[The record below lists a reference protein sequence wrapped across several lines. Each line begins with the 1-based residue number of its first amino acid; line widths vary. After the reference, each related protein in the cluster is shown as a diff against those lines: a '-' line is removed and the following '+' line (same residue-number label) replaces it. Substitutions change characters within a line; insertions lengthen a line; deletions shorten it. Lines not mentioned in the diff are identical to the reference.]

1 MLNVVNQLNER
12 FIIMKNAVKSKAGA
26 PQKPVLVPRG
36 KFTVDQAFQL
46 NVEKANP
53 VCKLTVR
60 KFVESSAVGY
70 RIVKKNGV
78 AKKIKVEKILDLLD
92 EVAKKATAGRPNF
105 LYTRSAGVVAKPVKA
120 VKPVKVKAVKVKP
133 VVVAPVVAA
142 PIVVTVVPDVTPPV
156 VTTAAVTPNTDP
168 VSY

>member
-1 MLNVVNQLNER
+1 
-12 FIIMKNAVKSKAGA
+12 MKNTVKNKAGA

-60 KFVESSAVGY
+60 KFVESSAAGY

-105 LYTRSAGVVAKPVKA
+105 LYTRSAGVVSKP
-120 VKPVKVKAVKVKP
+120 VKAVKVKP
-133 VVVAPVVAA
+133 VVAAPVVAA
-142 PIVVTVVPDVTPPV
+142 PTPVTVVPDVTPPV
-156 VTTAAVTPNTDP
+156 IPTAAVPPNTDP

>member
-1 MLNVVNQLNER
+1 
-12 FIIMKNAVKSKAGA
+12 MKNAIKSKAGA

-36 KFTVDQAFQL
+36 KFTVEQAYQL

-92 EVAKKATAGRPNF
+92 EVAKKATVGRPNF
-105 LYTRSAGVVAKPVKA
+105 LYTRVASAPAPKPVKA
-120 VKPVKVKAVKVKP
+120 VKPVKVK
-133 VVVAPVVAA
+133 PVVAG
-142 PIVVTVVPDVTPPV
+142 VTPPV
-156 VTTAAVTPNTDP
+156 VTTATVPANTDP

>member
-1 MLNVVNQLNER
+1 MLNIVNQLNER
-12 FIIMKNAVKSKAGA
+12 FIIMKNTVKSKAGA

-78 AKKIKVEKILDLLD
+78 AKKIKVEKILTRLD
-92 EVAKKATAGRPNF
+92 EVAKKATAGRPGF

-120 VKPVKVKAVKVKP
+120 VKVKL
-133 VVVAPVVAA
+133 VVAA
-142 PIVVTVVPDVTPPV
+142 PVVVVAAPTPVTVVPDVTPPV

>member
-1 MLNVVNQLNER
+1 
-12 FIIMKNAVKSKAGA
+12 MKNAIKSKAGA

-36 KFTVDQAFQL
+36 KFTVEQAYQL

-92 EVAKKATAGRPNF
+92 EVAKKATVGRPNF
-105 LYTRSAGVVAKPVKA
+105 LYTRVASAPAPKPVKA
-120 VKPVKVKAVKVKP
+120 VKPVKVK
-133 VVVAPVVAA
+133 PVVAGKVIAA
-142 PIVVTVVPDVTPPV
+142 PVVVTVVPDVTPPV
-156 VTTAAVTPNTDP
+156 VTTTTAAVPANTDP